1 MGFWIVLRGIY
12 LRTVHQGLHDLQLV
26 EHLDQVCES
35 IEHLKIEDQIVENSH
50 KEIEYLNQKHEE
62 LQESH
67 KGTCTEIQEKK
78 DNCEFNKQS
87 DLAAIIFLK
96 GMNELREIEI
106 QKNLID

>member
-1 MGFWIVLRGIY
+1 MLRGIY
-12 LRTVHQGLHDLQLV
+12 LRTVHEGFHDLKLV
-26 EHLDQVCES
+26 EHLDQVRES
-35 IEHLKIEDQIVENSH
+35 IEHLKIEDTIVENSH

-62 LQESH
+62 LQDSH
-67 KGTCTEIQEKK
+67 SGINEEIQGKK

-87 DLAAIIFLK
+87 DLAAIVFLK